1 MNIDLRIEDAS
12 VQQLV
17 ARFIA
22 IGIDQHDASRKYQTA
37 RYNRLFDQMT
47 KIENELKSRENDKR
61 RALLPLL
68 EADDIHLRLKAAIA
82 LLAVAPEQARKV
94 LMSIRDCSLLPYSMD
109 ASLMLMS
116 LDNGFY
122 VPE

>member
-1 MNIDLRIEDAS
+1 MNPDIKIEDAS
-12 VQQLV
+12 VEQLV

-22 IGIDQHDASRKYQTA
+22 IAMAQHDASREYQTT

-47 KIENELKSRENDKR
+47 KIENELKSRENDQR

-94 LMSIRDCSLLPYSMD
+94 LMSIRDYSLLPYSMD
-109 ASLMLMS
+109 ATLMLMS
-116 LDNGFY
+116 LDNGSY
-122 VPE
+122 VPD

>member
-1 MNIDLRIEDAS
+1 MNADLRNEEAS

-22 IGIDQHDASRKYQTA
+22 IAMAQHDASREYQTTH
-37 RYNRLFDQMT
+37 YNRLFDQMT
-47 KIENELKSRENDKR
+47 KIENELKSRENDQR

-68 EADDIHLRLKAAIA
+68 KADDIHLRLKAAIA

-94 LMSIRDCSLLPYSMD
+94 LMSIRDYKLLPYSMD

-116 LDNGFY
+116 LDSGSY
-122 VPE
+122 VPD

>member
-1 MNIDLRIEDAS
+1 
-12 VQQLV
+12 
-17 ARFIA
+17 
-22 IGIDQHDASRKYQTA
+22 
-37 RYNRLFDQMT
+37 MT
-47 KIENELKSRENDKR
+47 KIENELKSRENDQR

-94 LMSIRDCSLLPYSMD
+94 LMNIRDYSLLPYSMD
-109 ASLMLMS
+109 ASLMLTS

-122 VPE
+122 VPD